1 VKHDFDGALPCT
13 LVGKVLQIEGH
24 DGVGTTAD
32 GGGEH
37 MPVLGIARHLV
48 DEVIKLLNKRLGAE
62 SFPHHSDTT
71 ARILR

>member
-1 VKHDFDGALPCT
+1 MKDLDPVRRCT

-37 MPVLGIARHLV
+37 MPVLGIARHQV
-48 DEVIKLLNKRLGAE
+48 DEVINERLGAE
-62 SFPHHSDTT
+62 RFPHHSDTT
-71 ARILR
+71 ARIFR

>member
-1 VKHDFDGALPCT
+1 MKDLDPVRRRT

-48 DEVIKLLNKRLGAE
+48 DEVIKLLNKRFGAE
-62 SFPHHSDTT
+62 GFPHHLDTT
-71 ARILR
+71 ARIFR